1 MSTYSPIL
9 SLIYT
14 IIYTNMTKKASG
26 LRQQQLFQAI
36 SEYLQNTGLIQNAL
50 ANGKSSSVRKLE
62 LRRDA
67 VLKQRRLELTVRSLN
82 LQRVP

>member
-1 MSTYSPIL
+1 MI
-9 SLIYT
+9 
-14 IIYTNMTKKASG
+14 KKASG

-82 LQRVP
+82 LQRIP

>member
-1 MSTYSPIL
+1 MI
-9 SLIYT
+9 
-14 IIYTNMTKKASG
+14 KKASG

-36 SEYLQNTGLIQNAL
+36 SEYLQNNGLIQNAL